1 MVLTTLSSGYIV
13 VLLLQAMALL
23 LHLQN
28 RQSERQQQVTR
39 RLFRDRT
46 NPLDFLSD
54 QQIIRNYR
62 LDREGIYTLCDELRE
77 DLEKSTKRS
86 RSLPVSLQIMI
97 ALRYYASGSYMNV
110 IGDAHGVSKMS
121 VSRCINIVS
130 KCIANNIKNYIKFP
144 MSTGERQQVMYDFY
158 DIKEFPLI
166 LGAVDGTLIPFKAP
180 SVDEHLYVC
189 RKGYHALNIQ

>member
-1 MVLTTLSSGYIV
+1 VVLTTLSSGFIV
-13 VLLLQAMALL
+13 VLWLQAIALL

-28 RQSERQQQVTR
+28 RQRQRQQQFTR
-39 RLFRDRT
+39 RLFRSRT

-62 LDREGIYTLCDELRE
+62 FERERIYTLCDKLRE

-86 RSLPVSLQIMI
+86 RSLPVSLQIVI

-121 VSRCINIVS
+121 FLVVSTLSRNVLQI
-130 KCIANNIKNYIKFP
+130 
-144 MSTGERQQVMYDFY
+144 
-158 DIKEFPLI
+158 I
-166 LGAVDGTLIPFKAP
+166 LKTT
-180 SVDEHLYVC
+180 
-189 RKGYHALNIQ
+189 

>member
-1 MVLTTLSSGYIV
+1 
-13 VLLLQAMALL
+13 MALL

-28 RQSERQQQVTR
+28 RQRQRQRQQQFTR

-62 LDREGIYTLCDELRE
+62 FDREGIYSLSDELWE

-86 RSLPVSLQIMI
+86 RSRPVSLQIMI

-121 VSRCINIVS
+121 VSRCI
-130 KCIANNIKNYIKFP
+130 
-144 MSTGERQQVMYDFY
+144 
-158 DIKEFPLI
+158 
-166 LGAVDGTLIPFKAP
+166 
-180 SVDEHLYVC
+180 
-189 RKGYHALNIQ
+189 KGPVAQ